1 MDAMLILY
9 MRKKRREGIL
19 LTIISTIFIA
29 AGAFIFCVVGN
40 PWLAVVTV
48 PFFGAMLLV
57 GIFQTARPGQ
67 DLPPALAIIGCFGM
81 GASGVLLILSDLLG
95 INALAWRQGAALPVG
110 IIVTVLFGGGGWGG
124 FCSSFVRCAGVGRR
138 DVSDLNLFC

>member
-1 MDAMLILY
+1 MDAIVISY

-29 AGAFIFCVVGN
+29 AGVFIFCVVGN
-40 PWLAVVTV
+40 SWLAVVTV
-48 PFFGAMLLV
+48 PFFGAVLLV
-57 GIFQTARPGQ
+57 GIFQTVRPGQ

-81 GASGVLLILSDLLG
+81 GASGVLLILSDLLE

-110 IIVTVLFGGGGWGG
+110 IIVTVFFGGGGILLLI
-124 FCSSFVRCAGVGRR
+124 RQIRR
-138 DVSDLNLFC
+138 HRSTRRQ